1 MRELRHDPIQR
12 RWVIIS
18 TERSDRPLENGKR
31 GEAAPGPSPSP
42 ATCAFCPGNEA
53 QTPPEIL
60 SLRHADDPSH
70 LRWRVRVVPNKYP
83 ALQIEG
89 DLERRGRGPYDRI
102 NGIGAHEVIIE
113 TPIHD
118 LALAD
123 QPVSQLALVLRA
135 YRERLRDLM
144 NDPRFRYIL
153 IFKNEGA
160 GAGASLHHSH
170 SQLIATPVTPRT
182 VAMEL
187 SAARDHFV
195 LKERC
200 IFCDLIDYE
209 LGEGHRI
216 VCTDRDFV
224 TFCPYASRFPFEMTV
239 MPRQHAHDFAQV
251 DDDALHRLARH
262 LREALSR
269 MHVSLEH
276 PPYNFLLHTAPNT
289 RTMSVRPGYW
299 STLATDWHWHIEIL
313 PRLTSV
319 AGFEWGTGFYINPTA
334 PEDAARQLREV
345 RLGG

>member
-12 RWVIIS
+12 RWVIFS
-18 TERSDRPLENGKR
+18 TERSDRPIEHNGLAVPD
-31 GEAAPGPSPSP
+31 EPPPSP

-60 SLRHADDPSH
+60 TLRSPDDPASV
-70 LRWRVRVVPNKYP
+70 RWRVRVVPNKYP

-89 DLERRGRGPYDRI
+89 DLARRGHGPYDRI
-102 NGIGAHEVIIE
+102 NGIGAHEVIVE
-113 TPIHD
+113 TPVHD
-118 LALAD
+118 LALAE
-123 QPVSQLALVLRA
+123 QPTSQLALVLRA

-144 NDPRFRYIL
+144 GDARFRYIL

-160 GAGASLHHSH
+160 VAGASLYHSH

-187 SAARDHFV
+187 GAARDHFL

-200 IFCDLIDYE
+200 IFCDLLDHE
-209 LGEGHRI
+209 LSDGRRI
-216 VCTDRDFV
+216 VCVDDDFV
-224 TFCPYASRFPFEMTV
+224 TYCPYAARFPYEMTL
-239 MPRQHAHDFAQV
+239 MPRRHAHDFSMA
-251 DDDALHRLARH
+251 DDGLLEKLARH
-262 LREALSR
+262 MREALSR
-269 MHVSLEH
+269 MHTALDH

-289 RTMSVRPGYW
+289 RSNTLRPGYW
-299 STLATDWHWHIEIL
+299 STLAFDWHWHFEIL

-334 PEDAARQLREV
+334 PEDAATDLRGV
-345 RLGG
+345 TL